1 MEASEYRHS
10 WRGAVAWISWTG
22 LRCSL
27 GSKMTMFGTRE
38 STWFFTLLNSQM
50 CLSPSPKTIGSLDPT
65 MLQNSHSKPLR
76 NYTSWCSYLGR
87 KSQGT
92 EYPWQALKNWGV
104 NAELL
109 TIFITWDALHFL
121 QFVLDA
127 GTPIHLVIVLEYLAT
142 EVLKLLENACLWAWS
157 TRGNVFIFSAARMLR
172 PMNII

>member
-104 NAELL
+104 HAELL

-127 GTPIHLVIVLEYLAT
+127 GTPIHLVVMLKYLAT
-142 EVLKLLENACLWAWS
+142 EVLKLLENACL
-157 TRGNVFIFSAARMLR
+157 
-172 PMNII
+172 